1 MSHRIPEMENRITK
15 IENKMNWLLALGIL
29 SFLLT
34 LYRTLQLPGTAPQ
47 TVPATQNQSV
57 KIGQT
62 PETPPGT
69 VTAAEHLETLTVQ
82 QVARELGI
90 SDRAVITAIAEDRI
104 LPEPSKPGNRA
115 WAIAK
120 DYRYLPPSQPLTA
133 AESR

>member
-1 MSHRIPEMENRITK
+1 MENRITK
-15 IENKMNWLLALGIL
+15 IENKMNWLLILGAC
-29 SFLLT
+29 SFLLN
-34 LYRTLQLPGTAPQ
+34 LYRTLQPPPSVPIA
-47 TVPATQNQSV
+47 VPATQNQSV

-90 SDRAVITAIAEDRI
+90 SDRAVIAAIAEDRI

-133 AESR
+133 ADSRP